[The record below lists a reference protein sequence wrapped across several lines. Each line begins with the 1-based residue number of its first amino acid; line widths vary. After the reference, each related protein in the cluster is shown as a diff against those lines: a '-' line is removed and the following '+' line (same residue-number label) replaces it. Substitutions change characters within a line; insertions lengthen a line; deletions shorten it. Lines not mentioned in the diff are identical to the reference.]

1 MKVSKTVKIVIFLL
15 LMFITA
21 YPTFLALATVQFLI
35 WWFFTYGGRGGLEME
50 SSGYYFLPITFL
62 SAIVF
67 FVSLVML
74 IKTIRS
80 KNVEKLQQNQKN

>member
-1 MKVSKTVKIVIFLL
+1 MKVGKSVKIVILLL

-35 WWFFTYGGRGGLEME
+35 WWYLTYGGKGGLEME
-50 SSGYYFLPITFL
+50 TSGYYLLPITFL
-62 SAIVF
+62 SAVVF
-67 FVSLVML
+67 FVSLAML

-80 KNVEKLQQNQKN
+80 K